1 MPIWRC
7 HQAVRLRRYYHP
19 LMIDF
24 VGRWWG
30 GLLVVVIA
38 CAPGAGAQG
47 GAIPVSRSTA
57 IERALSRGARL
68 ALARA
73 DTAAARAAL
82 LSARALE
89 NPTLTGTYSKAT
101 PQWHVLMDLPIAYPW
116 VRRARVGAAEAGR
129 EAAGYRFAF
138 ERAAA
143 ALDADTTYTRALA
156 ALAHQRLSR
165 RTAQDADSLRRI
177 AQRRL
182 AAGDAAQLDVELATV
197 NAGQQAN
204 VATTDSLDYLSE
216 LLDLQAAMG
225 MQFRDVEIV
234 LADSLT
240 MPPASMLGA
249 DSLGFT
255 DASLVPIASGDS
267 VGAARLGAP
276 SAAPLSVA
284 AAEATARGAALATS
298 VQRRSI
304 WLAPTLTVGFE
315 TGDPSGSEPGILPT
329 VGIGLPLPL
338 FSRNQGGLAQ
348 ARAEQ
353 TRAEAELQLARVESD
368 AAIAHGR
375 RQLAIALTKVRRD
388 EALVAA
394 ADRVARMS
402 LTAYRE
408 GASTLPNVLEAQRN
422 ARDVFAQYVDD
433 LAQAWIASATLRVLT
448 LTP

>member
-1 MPIWRC
+1 
-7 HQAVRLRRYYHP
+7 
-19 LMIDF
+19 
-24 VGRWWG
+24 
-30 GLLVVVIA
+30 
-38 CAPGAGAQG
+38 
-47 GAIPVSRSTA
+47 
-57 IERALSRGARL
+57 
-68 ALARA
+68 
-73 DTAAARAAL
+73 
-82 LSARALE
+82 
-89 NPTLTGTYSKAT
+89 
-101 PQWHVLMDLPIAYPW
+101 
-116 VRRARVGAAEAGR
+116 
-129 EAAGYRFAF
+129 
-138 ERAAA
+138 
-143 ALDADTTYTRALA
+143 
-156 ALAHQRLSR
+156 
-165 RTAQDADSLRRI
+165 
-177 AQRRL
+177 
-182 AAGDAAQLDVELATV
+182 
-197 NAGQQAN
+197 
-204 VATTDSLDYLSE
+204 
-216 LLDLQAAMG
+216 
-225 MQFRDVEIV
+225 
-234 LADSLT
+234 
-240 MPPASMLGA
+240 
-249 DSLGFT
+249 
-255 DASLVPIASGDS
+255 
-267 VGAARLGAP
+267 
-276 SAAPLSVA
+276 VA

-388 EALVAA
+388 QALVAA